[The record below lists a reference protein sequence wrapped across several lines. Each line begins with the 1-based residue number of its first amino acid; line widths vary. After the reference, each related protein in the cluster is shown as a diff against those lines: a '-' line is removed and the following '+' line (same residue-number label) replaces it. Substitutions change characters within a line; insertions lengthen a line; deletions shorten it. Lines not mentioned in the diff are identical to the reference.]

1 LVPGQAKLALQKGVQ
16 HPQMGVKTEEYGK
29 TKEIELEKQSDGDNL
44 EDNEVEPIVTLKTW
58 VVVIV

>member
-1 LVPGQAKLALQKGVQ
+1 MALQKGVQ